1 MYNLEQFTL
10 IEMVEKSSKH
20 YGGRPALSLVGGASY
35 SYAEVEQASGAMAV
49 SLRSLGIGARD
60 RVALL
65 AENSPRWV
73 IAYLG
78 ILRAGAVAV
87 PILIDFIGE
96 QIGNIIRHSGA
107 TAIVCSERMFQK
119 VKPQG
124 LALDFLDVKDG
135 SARDGTTWTAL
146 DPMTRPRST
155 GAPPAGTASADD
167 LAMIVYTSGT
177 TGLSKGVM
185 LSHRNILSN
194 AISCK
199 SIIVLH
205 RTDRLLSILPLAHAY
220 EFTIGFVIPF
230 LAGSEINYL
239 DRPPSP
245 TILLPA
251 LKAVKPTIM
260 LSVPLV
266 IEKIYRSNIKPSLEG
281 MKLYANPIIR
291 PILLRFAGFK
301 LMKTF
306 GGRIRFFGVGGAPL
320 SADVET
326 FLKEAGFPYAIGYGL
341 TETSPL
347 LAGCNP
353 QHTRIRSTGPALK
366 GIQLRIA
373 DPAPLT
379 GEGEIQ
385 ARGDSVFKG
394 YYRDE
399 ARTRECFTDDGWFRT
414 GDLGYLDAKGRL
426 YVRGRLKTM
435 ILGASGENIYPEEIE
450 AVLNQSPYVAES
462 LVVEG
467 EGGLTAM
474 VYLKSEVLEN
484 LEARI
489 QDGIEAAGD
498 ISSKL
503 GSAISNAEK
512 SMAESIGHAFSDV
525 EKSAGRLL
533 ESIRKETN
541 EKLASFSKIRSIQL
555 QPDPFEKTPTQKI
568 KRFLYTKGKDGG
580 RK

>member
-1 MYNLEQFTL
+1 MYNLERFTL
-10 IEMVEKSSKH
+10 VEMAEKSSKR
-20 YGGRPALSLVGGASY
+20 YGRRPALSLVGGASY
-35 SYAEVEQASGAMAV
+35 SYAEVDQASLTMAA
-49 SLRSLGIGARD
+49 SLTALGVRGGD

-73 IAYLG
+73 IAFLG
-78 ILRAGAVAV
+78 IIRTGAIAV
-87 PILIDFIGE
+87 PILVDFTGE

-107 TAIVCSERMFQK
+107 TAVVCSEKLFQK
-119 VKPQG
+119 IKAQ
-124 LALDFLDVKDG
+124 ALDLHFLNVKDG
-135 SARDGTTWTAL
+135 SSRDGSTWDAL
-146 DPMTRPRST
+146 QGSQDAAAATPEYPTV
-155 GAPPAGTASADD
+155 SADD

-177 TGLSKGVM
+177 TGISKGVM

-194 AISCK
+194 AQACK

-205 RTDRLLSILPLAHAY
+205 RTDKLLSILPLAHAY
-220 EFTIGFVIPF
+220 EFTIGFIIPF
-230 LAGSEINYL
+230 LAGSEINYI

-251 LKAVKPTIM
+251 LKAVRPTIM

-281 MKLYANPIIR
+281 MKLYANPLAR

-306 GGRIRFFGVGGAPL
+306 GGRMRFFGVGGAPL

-326 FLKEAGFPYAIGYGL
+326 FLKRARFPYAIGYGL

-347 LAGCNP
+347 LAGSNP
-353 QHTRIRSTGPALK
+353 QHTKIRSTGPALK
-366 GIQLRIA
+366 GIRLRIA
-373 DPAPLT
+373 DPAPGT

-385 ARGDSVFKG
+385 AKGDSVFKG
-394 YYRDE
+394 YFRDE
-399 ARTRECFTDDGWFRT
+399 ARTRESFTEDGWFKT
-414 GDLGYLDAKGRL
+414 GDLGFLDAKGRL

-467 EGGLTAM
+467 EGGLTAF

-489 QDGIEAAGD
+489 QDGIEAAGEVT
-498 ISSKL
+498 SKL
-503 GSAISNAEK
+503 GSAISSAEK
-512 SMAESIGHAFSDV
+512 SMAESIGHALNDA
-525 EKSAGRLL
+525 EKSATKLL
-533 ESIRKETN
+533 EAIRKEAN
-541 EKLASFSKIRSIQL
+541 GKLASFSKIHLIQL

-568 KRFLYTKGKDGG
+568 KRFLYTKDRYKQ
-580 RK
+580 K